1 MVGARRVI
9 IRRCLH
15 SNRNTLCRNSNNNRL
30 IPIRISITYR
40 SHGSL
45 KPGSKSS
52 SPNSRPTSQPT
63 PQSTQTHD
71 HVPLKSFFIGTLAGI
86 TGSLVG
92 LGGGFIMIPLM
103 TAPSVLSL
111 GQHIAHGTSL
121 FAVTT
126 TGLAGGL
133 SYAMDGN
140 VNFYSAGAIAL
151 SGMVSARFGAKFS
164 NRLSQTQLK
173 KTLGAFM
180 IAVAPIVPLKPYLES
195 FHRETNQSSKEQ
207 ANETYPKDYRKK
219 IVGISSCIGIFS
231 GFMAGLLG
239 VGGGAVVVP
248 ALTLFTPMDH
258 YTALGTSL
266 AAMGLPAAAGTLT
279 HFQAGNVHGKV
290 APFLALGSL
299 MGAYAGGRMGVKM
312 EEEALRLGFSGIMVT
327 LGIRTLVKA

>member
-1 MVGARRVI
+1 
-9 IRRCLH
+9 
-15 SNRNTLCRNSNNNRL
+15 
-30 IPIRISITYR
+30 
-40 SHGSL
+40 
-45 KPGSKSS
+45 
-52 SPNSRPTSQPT
+52 
-63 PQSTQTHD
+63 
-71 HVPLKSFFIGTLAGI
+71 
-86 TGSLVG
+86 
-92 LGGGFIMIPLM
+92 MIPLM
-103 TAPSVLSL
+103 TSPFVLSL
-111 GQHIAHGTSL
+111 GQHMAHGTSL

-133 SYAMDGN
+133 SYALDGN

-164 NRLSQTQLK
+164 HRLSQTQLK

-180 IAVAPIVPLKPYLES
+180 IAVAPIVPLKPYLEKT
-195 FHRETNQSSKEQ
+195 FN
-207 ANETYPKDYRKK
+207 KDDNNNNKK
-219 IVGISSCIGIFS
+219 SLTEMNSMHLIENDSWKQVVGISSCIGIFS

-248 ALTLFTPMDH
+248 ALTLFTSMDH

-290 APFLALGSL
+290 APYLALGSL
-299 MGAYAGGRMGVKM
+299 IGAYAGGRMGVKI
-312 EEEALRLGFSGIMVT
+312 EEEALRLGFSGMMVI

>member
-1 MVGARRVI
+1 M
-9 IRRCLH
+9 
-15 SNRNTLCRNSNNNRL
+15 
-30 IPIRISITYR
+30 
-40 SHGSL
+40 
-45 KPGSKSS
+45 
-52 SPNSRPTSQPT
+52 TS
-63 PQSTQTHD
+63 
-71 HVPLKSFFIGTLAGI
+71 
-86 TGSLVG
+86 
-92 LGGGFIMIPLM
+92 
-103 TAPSVLSL
+103 PSVLSL
-111 GQHIAHGTSL
+111 GQHVAHGTSL

-151 SGMVSARFGAKFS
+151 SGMISARLGAKFS

-195 FHRETNQSSKEQ
+195 FNKVQKSSKENQ
-207 ANETYPKDYRKK
+207 ESWEKV
-219 IVGISSCIGIFS
+219 VGISSCIGVFS

-248 ALTLFTPMDH
+248 ALTLFTSMDH

-299 MGAYAGGRMGVKM
+299 IGAYAGGRMGVKM
-312 EEEALRLGFSGIMVT
+312 DEEALRLGFSGIMVT